1 MKWRPP
7 FVDRHIID
15 GVGQRAAA
23 LRTVRLRVVLRA
35 PVVFRAVRLRA
46 VVFLRAPV
54 AFLAVRLRVVFLA
67 PVAFF
72 AVRLRVVFR
81 APTFLAVRLRVVF
94 RAPVAF
100 FAVRLRVVLRAV
112 DLRAV
117 DLRAVDLRAVDFLA
131 ARLRGELF
139 FAAAL
144 AVFFA
149 ATLPPRQ
156 PGPSRVDGLRVGTLS
171 LLRRVCQNQRNFC
184 FGVSRAI
191 FCVELYASHVP
202 NARKQ
207 VLRAKMTA

>member
-1 MKWRPP
+1 MLR
-7 FVDRHIID
+7 
-15 GVGQRAAA
+15 QRFAA
-23 LRTVRLRVVLRA
+23 TLRV
-35 PVVFRAVRLRA
+35 VRLRA
-46 VVFLRAPV
+46 VLRAPA
-54 AFLAVRLRVVFLA
+54 AFFAVRLRVALRA

-81 APTFLAVRLRVVF
+81 APAFFAVRLRVVF
-94 RAPVAF
+94 RAPVVF

-184 FGVSRAI
+184 VGVSRAI
-191 FCVELYASHVP
+191 FGDEMYATNDSNAP
-202 NARKQ
+202 NTQQREDDS
-207 VLRAKMTA
+207 VIGL